1 MAGHKFQVMDCLMF
15 QNLSDSVTRSPIEL
29 FWTAKNCYG
38 QTYGN
43 RVLGT
48 LLLVSTRVYAAF
60 GTDSK
65 CYVRTNEQTAVNL
78 PFRSLDD

>member
-1 MAGHKFQVMDCLMF
+1 MF

-65 CYVRTNEQTAVNL
+65 CYVRTHVQTTGQTAAVNL
-78 PFRSLDD
+78 PFRCLDD